1 MFVAATGVRK
11 KDGSCRYV
19 ALESRVVGLYSGR
32 LPLAEH
38 LDFRQFFQFFAQ
50 ADPAFYKPAGRI
62 ILNIP
67 GRIGFSES
75 KRLIGGTLL
84 AFLWS
89 SSLAWLRCS
98 R

>member
-1 MFVAATGVRK
+1 MFVAATSVRK

-50 ADPAFYKPAGRI
+50 ANPA
-62 ILNIP
+62 L
-67 GRIGFSES
+67 S
-75 KRLIGGTLL
+75 KTSGSHH
-84 AFLWS
+84 FKH
-89 SSLAWLRCS
+89 S
-98 R
+98 RAN